1 MKDAEQPKF
10 IHLRC
15 HSEYSVTDGI
25 VKIEEYLNQ
34 ALEVD
39 MPALALTDLS
49 NLFGAVK
56 FYKKAIDKKSN
67 LLLVV
72 MFGCKMKKI
81 ASNLTES
88 SYCANLRKG
97 T

>member
-49 NLFGAVK
+49 NLFGFPRCPK
-56 FYKKAIDKKSN
+56 RTHHRYGYHDPSN
-67 LLLVV
+67 DS
-72 MFGCKMKKI
+72 K
-81 ASNLTES
+81 NDD
-88 SYCANLRKG
+88 NN
-97 T
+97 

>member
-25 VKIEEYLNQ
+25 VKLEEYLNQ

-67 LLLVV
+67 PSSVV

-81 ASNLTES
+81 ASNLTGF

>member
-34 ALEVD
+34 ALR
-39 MPALALTDLS
+39 S
-49 NLFGAVK
+49 R
-56 FYKKAIDKKSN
+56 Y
-67 LLLVV
+67 
-72 MFGCKMKKI
+72 
-81 ASNLTES
+81 ASIGLNRFE
-88 SYCANLRKG
+88 
-97 T
+97 

>member
-1 MKDAEQPKF
+1 MALSK
-10 IHLRC
+10 L
-15 HSEYSVTDGI
+15 
-25 VKIEEYLNQ
+25 EEYLNQ

-56 FYKKAIDKKSN
+56 FYKKAIDKKIKPII
-67 LLLVV
+67 
-72 MFGCKMKKI
+72 GCDVWLQNEK
-81 ASNLTES
+81 NREHLTGF

>member
-25 VKIEEYLNQ
+25 VKLEEYLNQ

-49 NLFGAVK
+49 NLLVRLSFIK
-56 FYKKAIDKKSN
+56 RRSIKKLN
-67 LLLVV
+67 LSSAA

-81 ASNLTES
+81 ASSPTGF